1 MRKPK
6 VLFAASEVY
15 PFAKTGGLADVGYS
29 LPKALSDDFDVTVV
43 MPLYQTVD
51 RRKFTIEGPTDY
63 FDVVLGSERRT
74 VSVYESRYEGRNYL
88 FLYEPQLC
96 DRDYLYGPP
105 GEGYDD
111 NALRFGLFSYAVT
124 ELARRMQ
131 SEIVHLNDWQTALA
145 ALVIAE
151 DDSLKASTVYTIHN
165 LAYQGDFPK
174 GALTALG
181 IDKRHFT
188 LEGVE
193 FYDRVNLMKAGI
205 GFADAVT
212 TVSPTYA
219 EEILTHRFGCGL
231 EGYLEKHRTRLSG
244 IANGIDTEHFSPQTD
259 STLVRPYKTPRGK
272 LSNKKRY
279 LAESGLENAELPL
292 FIFIGRFTWQKGI
305 DILLE
310 ALPQMASMP
319 CNIAILGEGEPRY
332 HPRFEAVAAAHPNV
346 HLFFGYDEGVAHRM
360 YAAADFLLMPSLFE
374 PCGLNQMIAA
384 HYGAVPIVHAV
395 GGLADTVAPIERLP
409 ESPAPCGIAFGE
421 ATPEAL
427 MAAVE
432 TALELYRDTKA
443 WSRAATHNMNADVSW
458 GQSASAYAALYRKI
472 SGSAVK

>member
-29 LPKALSDDFDVTVV
+29 LPKALANAFDVAVV
-43 MPLYQTVD
+43 MPLYHTVD
-51 RRKFTIEGPTDY
+51 RQKYAIEGPTDS
-63 FDVVLGSERRT
+63 FDVMLGSERRT
-74 VSVYESRYEGRNYL
+74 VSLYESRYEERTYL
-88 FLYEPQLC
+88 FVYEPQLC

-111 NALRFGLFSYAVT
+111 NAERFGLFSYAVT
-124 ELARRMQ
+124 ELARAMQ
-131 SEIVHLNDWQTALA
+131 SDIVHLNDWQTALA
-145 ALVIAE
+145 ALIIA
-151 DDSLKASTVYTIHN
+151 DDETLKARTVYTIHN

-174 GALTALG
+174 KALSALG

-188 LEGVE
+188 LEGIE
-193 FYDRVNLMKAGI
+193 YYDRVNLMKAGI
-205 GFADAVT
+205 GYADAVT

-259 STLVRPYKTPRGK
+259 KSLLRPYKTPRGK

-279 LAESGLENAELPL
+279 LEDAGLEDAGLPL

-305 DILLE
+305 DMLLE
-310 ALPQMASMP
+310 ALPQMAALP

-332 HPRFEAVAAAHPNV
+332 HPRFEAVAEAHPNL
-346 HLFFGYDEGVAHRM
+346 HLFFGYDEALAHRM

-395 GGLADTVAPIERLP
+395 GGLADTVAPITRMQETP
-409 ESPAPCGIAFGE
+409 TACGITFDE

-427 MAAVE
+427 LAAFE
-432 TALELYRDTKA
+432 TALELYRDAKA
-443 WSRAATHNMNADVSW
+443 WSRAATHNMHADVSW